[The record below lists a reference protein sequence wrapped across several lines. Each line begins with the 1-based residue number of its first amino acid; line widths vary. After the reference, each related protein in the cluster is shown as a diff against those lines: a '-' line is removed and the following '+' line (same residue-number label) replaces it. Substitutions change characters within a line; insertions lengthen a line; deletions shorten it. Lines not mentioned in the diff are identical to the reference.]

1 MGSLSFITDVV
12 RRALVWLICGPMNRL
27 VAARWE
33 WWRVKTVES
42 PFVDRDDDI
51 FFKQIVIFL
60 MENRDFI
67 TPALLSSPKPIFFKK
82 IVTSNLVAHI

>member
-1 MGSLSFITDVV
+1 
-12 RRALVWLICGPMNRL
+12 MNRL

-42 PFVDRDDDI
+42 HFVDRDDDI

-67 TPALLSSPKPIFFKK
+67 TPALLSSPKPIFLKK

>member
-1 MGSLSFITDVV
+1 
-12 RRALVWLICGPMNRL
+12 MNRL

-42 PFVDRDDDI
+42 HFVDRDDDI

-67 TPALLSSPKPIFFKK
+67 TQALLSSPKTHFF
-82 IVTSNLVAHI
+82 